1 MSDNNRNPLS
11 PRGGPRKPSFQG
23 WIVALLIAS
32 ILGIT
37 FFNKSSA
44 TREISQKRF
53 ERMMKDREVASIVVV
68 NDRVAEVTLTPQ
80 AAQSAKYRSQFAD
93 KPYFGGNQGPHYQFN
108 IASPDSF
115 KKDLDTIQQG

>member
-1 MSDNNRNPLS
+1 
-11 PRGGPRKPSFQG
+11 
-23 WIVALLIAS
+23 LLIAS

-108 IASPDSF
+108 IASPDSLRRTSTRF
-115 KKDLDTIQQG
+115 SREYPIMKRSTISLSNAVILVVSSVRGAS